1 MRSVSRHEVQSDAM
15 TLIEESSIRRHD
27 AIWQSGCSPR
37 TDRMGSECRTDV
49 RRMRAEGHTF
59 ESIRL
64 ALLDAG
70 ISVSRSTVRR
80 EAARPPSRWEEEHAF
95 DAMSAIGEPLP
106 DTEAKS
112 VMTPSPPPLGAHG
125 DELATSATGE
135 FSVIEREVFG
145 ERGTAGILS
154 RISTVLSRFSRSR
167 WFT

>member
-1 MRSVSRHEVQSDAM
+1 MAQLQPEPMQLTPQRPPGRA
-15 TLIEESSIRRHD
+15 
-27 AIWQSGCSPR
+27 
-37 TDRMGSECRTDV
+37 DRKALRYACEV
-49 RRMRAEGHTF
+49 RRLRAEGHTF

-106 DTEAKS
+106 DTEATS
-112 VMTPSPPPLGAHG
+112 VMTPSSPPLGAHG

>member
-1 MRSVSRHEVQSDAM
+1 MQLTPQRPPGRA
-15 TLIEESSIRRHD
+15 
-27 AIWQSGCSPR
+27 
-37 TDRMGSECRTDV
+37 DRKALRYACEV
-49 RRMRAEGHTF
+49 RRLRAEGHTF

-106 DTEAKS
+106 DTEATS
-112 VMTPSPPPLGAHG
+112 VMTPSSPPLGAHG

-154 RISTVLSRFSRSR
+154 RISAVLSRFSRSR